1 MRRFAKLIMLL
12 AALSLAVAGCGGGA
26 AKDAA
31 GDGTGPSEPGSGTG
45 AGQLAHVNLTEVVR
59 SLFYTPEY
67 VALSKGF
74 FKEEG
79 LDVELTT
86 AGGSDKG
93 ATQLLSGQADIALV
107 GPETGLYIM
116 ARGTDK
122 PLRLFAELTATDG
135 SLLVCKGEKRAD
147 FQWTDLK
154 GKTVIGNRPG
164 SSPEM
169 VLETILRQNGLEPGK
184 DVTVVTNIANAAVPG
199 AFKDGDYDCAEMWEP
214 VPEMFEANGWGYVA
228 ASPGEA
234 IGRLPYTAF
243 LARQDMIDAHPDTI
257 QRFTNAVY
265 RALKWTYTAPVEEVA
280 AAVAPFFPDTPAEL
294 LQKSIQRYRDLKI
307 WTDDLSVTR
316 DQMERYEQILM
327 DGGQLQAHVAYDDYV
342 ITTFWEKAKQAGE

>member
-1 MRRFAKLIMLL
+1 MRRWTKLL
-12 AALSLAVAGCGGGA
+12 ASLAVLALTAAACGTPQPA
-26 AKDAA
+26 SKAPAA
-31 GDGTGPSEPGSGTG
+31 GSEAAGSG
-45 AGQLAHVNLTEVVR
+45 AGPLVTVNLAEVVR
-59 SLFYTPEY
+59 SLFYTPQY
-67 VALSKGF
+67 VALSKGY

-79 LDVELTT
+79 LDVHLTT

-107 GPETGLYIM
+107 GPETGLYIL

-135 SLLVCKGEKRAD
+135 SLLVCKGEKHD
-147 FQWTDLK
+147 FQWAELK
-154 GKTVIGNRPG
+154 GKTIIGNRPG

-169 VLETILRQNGLEPGK
+169 VLETILKQHGLVPGK

-199 AFKDGDYDCAEMWEP
+199 AFKDGNYDCAEMWEP
-214 VPEMFEANGWGYVA
+214 VPEMFEANGWGYIA

-243 LARQDMIDAHPDTI
+243 LARQDTIDQHPEMI

-265 RALKWTYTAPVEEVA
+265 KALRWTYSAPVDEVA
-280 AAVAPFFPDTPAEL
+280 AAVAPFFPDTPL
-294 LQKSIQRYRDLKI
+294 DLVKKSIQRYRDLKI

-316 DQMERYEQILM
+316 DQLERYETILM

-342 ITTFWEKAKQAGE
+342 IPRFWEKAKESGQ